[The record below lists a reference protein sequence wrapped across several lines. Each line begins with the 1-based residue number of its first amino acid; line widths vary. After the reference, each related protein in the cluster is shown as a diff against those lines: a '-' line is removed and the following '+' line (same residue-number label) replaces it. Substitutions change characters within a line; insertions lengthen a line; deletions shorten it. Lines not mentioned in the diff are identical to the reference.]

1 MALLLNVLLNV
12 LILLVFLRFL
22 MQLAGINFFNPVVQS
37 TVKAT
42 QFVDV
47 LNRSLPKPAKGRINL
62 AAIILLI
69 LLYLVKVSV
78 LSNMAGGIT
87 IFDAHYKNLASGA
100 DSFLLGTLMAVTD
113 GVLTFC
119 RYLIFAA
126 IIMSWVTLFTQKSID
141 YPWCGDDECVSC
153 GDRWL
158 SLSSKIFQSTDK
170 KPTLNKASVFYIL
183 DSHMKRFRTNSQEC
197 PRINAIHWCRQ
208 CKLHHIRHL
217 HGSKSG
223 EHASLHLWQNHF
235 VRCILLG

>member
-100 DSFLLGTLMAVTD
+100 DSLLLGTLIAVTD

-126 IIMSWVTLFTQKSID
+126 IIMSWVTLFTQKSGPFTEAIQELAEPLFAPFRKIMPNMGMID
-141 YPWCGDDECVSC
+141 LSPLLAILALIILGVVMTSVSLAVI
-153 GDRWL
+153 GGYR
-158 SLSSKIFQSTDK
+158 
-170 KPTLNKASVFYIL
+170 
-183 DSHMKRFRTNSQEC
+183 
-197 PRINAIHWCRQ
+197 
-208 CKLHHIRHL
+208 
-217 HGSKSG
+217 
-223 EHASLHLWQNHF
+223 
-235 VRCILLG
+235 

>member
-1 MALLLNVLLNV
+1 
-12 LILLVFLRFL
+12 

-100 DSFLLGTLMAVTD
+100 DSLLLGTLMAVTD

-126 IIMSWVTLFTQKSID
+126 IIMSWVTLFTQKSGPFTEAIQELAEPLFAPFRKIMPNMGMID
-141 YPWCGDDECVSC
+141 LSPLLAILALIILGVVMTSVSLAVI
-153 GDRWL
+153 GGYR
-158 SLSSKIFQSTDK
+158 
-170 KPTLNKASVFYIL
+170 
-183 DSHMKRFRTNSQEC
+183 
-197 PRINAIHWCRQ
+197 
-208 CKLHHIRHL
+208 
-217 HGSKSG
+217 
-223 EHASLHLWQNHF
+223 
-235 VRCILLG
+235 

>member
-37 TVKAT
+37 TIKAT
-42 QFVDV
+42 KFVDV
-47 LNRSLPKPAKGRINL
+47 LNRSLPQPAKGRINL

-87 IFDAHYKNLASGA
+87 IFDAHYKNLATGA
-100 DSFLLGTLMAVTD
+100 DSLLLGTLMAVTD

-126 IIMSWVTLFTQKSID
+126 IIMSWVTLFTQKSGPFTEAIQELAEPLFAPFRKIMPNMGMID
-141 YPWCGDDECVSC
+141 LSPLLAILALIILGVVMTSVSLAVI
-153 GDRWL
+153 GGYR
-158 SLSSKIFQSTDK
+158 
-170 KPTLNKASVFYIL
+170 
-183 DSHMKRFRTNSQEC
+183 
-197 PRINAIHWCRQ
+197 
-208 CKLHHIRHL
+208 
-217 HGSKSG
+217 
-223 EHASLHLWQNHF
+223 
-235 VRCILLG
+235 